1 MEHLFKLEFFM
12 KLNEQLKKREI
23 KALPEQI
30 AFNLVMAIVPLLVV
44 IVQLGTY
51 FSLNTDLVEYLITA
65 YAPYEIQELL
75 IGLFSTSSPTS
86 SGSIIFFVTTAV
98 SFFWLIS
105 KGFYGISTAA
115 NTTYQVPFM
124 KFAYLERIFSF
135 LIVVFMIFALVCA
148 MIFALF
154 GQSLI
159 VLILHVLNIQI
170 ESHLMITFN
179 LIKSLISFL
188 AYFTFFLS
196 LFYLAP
202 SIKMKISEI
211 IPGALVTSVGWSI
224 SSIVFTFY
232 ANHIANYNKFYGS
245 LSVIIMLLFW
255 LFILGYTIM
264 IGIQV
269 NYILKRDYY
278 GGIIYEPKLSIFSR
292 FRYLSKWTTFN
303 QIEASEA
310 D

>member
-1 MEHLFKLEFFM
+1 MEHIFSLEFLK
-12 KLNEQLKKREI
+12 KLNDQLKKREI
-23 KALPEQI
+23 KGLPEQI

-51 FSLNTDLVEYLITA
+51 LSLNTDLVEYLIVA
-65 YAPYEIQELL
+65 YAPDELKQL
-75 IGLFSTSSPTS
+75 LMDLFSTTS
-86 SGSIIFFVTTAV
+86 TPSGSVIFIITTGV
-98 SFFWLIS
+98 SFIWLIS
-105 KGFYGISTAA
+105 KGFYGIATAA
-115 NTTYQVPFM
+115 NTTYQVPYM

-135 LIVVFMIFALVCA
+135 IIVVIMILSLALV
-148 MIFALF
+148 MVFALF
-154 GQSLI
+154 GQLLI
-159 VLILHVLNIQI
+159 VLILNLLDIQVQ
-170 ESHLMITFN
+170 SHLLLIFN

-202 SIKMKISEI
+202 SIKMTIREI
-211 IPGALVTSVGWSI
+211 IPGALVTSIGWSV
-224 SSIVFTFY
+224 SSIGFTFY

-255 LFILGYTIM
+255 LYILGYTIM

-269 NYILKRDYY
+269 NYILKRDYF
-278 GGIIYEPKLSIFSR
+278 GGVTYEQKLGIFNR
-292 FRYLSKWTTFN
+292 FRYLSKWTTFSP
-303 QIEASEA
+303 EELS